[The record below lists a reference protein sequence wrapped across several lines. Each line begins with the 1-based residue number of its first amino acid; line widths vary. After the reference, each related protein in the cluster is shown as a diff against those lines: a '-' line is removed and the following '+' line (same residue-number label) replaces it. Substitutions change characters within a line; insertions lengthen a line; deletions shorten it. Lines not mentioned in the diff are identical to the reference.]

1 MKHITSYAVL
11 IIIIVAMSFVAMHQR
26 SELTRV
32 RANWRAEVQDLGRQ
46 QDVTQR
52 ELTQMYDVADSLQDK
67 LNIKPKQI
75 THYIKVP
82 IQYRDTGSVKV
93 NTVHDTILIYPD
105 SVTGIVKMPCYDIS
119 ILLYK
124 GTYYTDIQYNDDI
137 EVVLYRIRPRK
148 FWFIRYGKWQNEAAL
163 ISSCRDT
170 VYKPVRNIH
179 VIR

>member
-52 ELTQMYDVADSLQDK
+52 ELTQMYDVADSLHDK

-93 NTVHDTILIYPD
+93 NTCMILY
-105 SVTGIVKMPCYDIS
+105 
-119 ILLYK
+119 
-124 GTYYTDIQYNDDI
+124 
-137 EVVLYRIRPRK
+137 
-148 FWFIRYGKWQNEAAL
+148 
-163 ISSCRDT
+163 
-170 VYKPVRNIH
+170 
-179 VIR
+179 